1 MANKLANYVNGTFTD
16 SSSSETYEVHN
27 PATNKLIALTP
38 LGTTQ
43 DVDTAVAAAKEAF
56 KTWRNTPAI
65 DRVQPLFKL
74 KALLDEHA
82 EELATLIVKEHGK
95 TMKEAMGDVLRG
107 VQMVEVATGMPSLMM
122 GENLTNIA
130 SKIDATTERRPM
142 GVFAGITPFNFPAMV
157 PFWFW
162 PFAVASGNTYVLKP
176 SERVPLTQ
184 MRIFE
189 LISQCGFPKGVINMV
204 HGGKDVVNALCD
216 HQDIEGVNF
225 VGSTPIAKH
234 VYTRGTASGK
244 RVQALGGAKNFM
256 VILPDAVMEQSIKA
270 MVDSCYGC
278 AGERCLAG
286 SILVGVG
293 DAYDKMK
300 ELVLKEVSNV
310 VVGNGL
316 DAKTTLGPVIS
327 KAAQERI
334 TADITTAISEGAEV
348 LIDGRNCKVE
358 GLEEGYFMGP
368 TVLDKINPGTLMA
381 TKEIFGPVIGLM
393 KVDNMD
399 QAIELLN
406 SSQYANTTSLFTSN
420 GGAARKFINEVIPSM
435 VGINIGVPAPMAFF
449 SFGGSKDSFFGDVKV
464 HGKSSIEFFT
474 EKHTSMIRWFEQGTD
489 ASNAAIWGSKEK

>member
-1 MANKLANYVNGTFTD
+1 MANKLNNYINGKFVD
-16 SSSSETYEVHN
+16 SSATETFDIHN
-27 PATNKLIALTP
+27 PATNEVIGLTP
-38 LGTTQ
+38 LGTNK
-43 DVDTAVAAAKEAF
+43 DVNQAVNAATRAF
-56 KTWRNTPAI
+56 KTWKNTPAI

-74 KALLDEHA
+74 KTLLDEHA
-82 EELATLIVKEHGK
+82 KEIAELIVKEHGK
-95 TMKEAMGDVLRG
+95 TMKEAMGDILRG
-107 VQMVEVATGMPSLMM
+107 IQMVEVATGMPSLMM

-130 SKIDATTERRPM
+130 AGIDASTERRPM

-189 LISQCGFPKGVINMV
+189 LISQCGFPEGVINMI
-204 HGGKDVVNALCD
+204 HGGKDVVNGLCD
-216 HQDIEGVNF
+216 HPEVEGVNF
-225 VGSTPIAKH
+225 VGSTPIARH
-234 VYTRGTASGK
+234 VYTRSTATGK

-256 VILPDAVMEQSIKA
+256 VLLPDAVMDQSIKA

-293 DAYDKMK
+293 EAYDKMK
-300 ELVLKEVSNV
+300 ELVLSEMKNV

-316 DAKTTLGPVIS
+316 DARTTLGPVIS
-327 KAAQERI
+327 KAAQDRI
-334 TADITTAISEGAEV
+334 TADITTAVSEGAEL
-348 LIDGRNCKVE
+348 LIDGRNVKVD
-358 GLEEGYFMGP
+358 GHEEGYFMGP

-393 KVDNMD
+393 KVESLDG
-399 QAIELLN
+399 AIEMLN
-406 SSQYANTTSLFTSN
+406 SSEFANTTSLFTTN
-420 GGAARKFINEVIPSM
+420 GGAARKFINQVVPSM

-449 SFGGSKDSFFGDVKV
+449 SFGGSKNSFFGDIKV
-464 HGKSSIEFFT
+464 HGNSSVEFFT
-474 EKHTSMIRWFEQGTD
+474 EKHTSMIRWYEKGID
-489 ASNAAIWGSKEK
+489 ASLSSIWGTK

>member
-1 MANKLANYVNGTFTD
+1 MANKLNNYINGQFVD
-16 SSSSETYEVHN
+16 SAATETYEINN
-27 PATNKLIALTP
+27 PATSEVIGLTP
-38 LGTTQ
+38 LGTAK
-43 DVDTAVAAAKEAF
+43 DVDSAVKAASEAF
-56 KTWRNTPAI
+56 KTWKVTPAI

-74 KALLDEHA
+74 KTLLDEHA
-82 EELATLIVKEHGK
+82 KELATLIVKEHGK

-107 VQMVEVATGMPSLMM
+107 IQMVEVATGMPSMMM

-130 SKIDATTERRPM
+130 SGIDASTERRPM

-162 PFAVASGNTYVLKP
+162 PFAVASGNTYILKP

-189 LISQCGFPKGVINMV
+189 LISKCGFPKGVINMI
-204 HGGKDVVNALCD
+204 HGGKDVVNGLCD
-216 HQDIEGVNF
+216 HPEIEGVNF

-234 VYTRGTASGK
+234 VYARGTANGK

-256 VILPDAVMEQSIKA
+256 VLLPDAVMDQSIKA

-293 DAYDKMK
+293 EAYDKMK
-300 ELVLKEVSNV
+300 ELVLQEMENV

-316 DAKTTLGPVIS
+316 DTKTTLGPVIS
-327 KAAQERI
+327 KLAQERI
-334 TADITTAISEGAEV
+334 TTDIATAVSEGAELLV
-348 LIDGRNCKVE
+348 DGRNVKVA
-358 GLEEGYFMGP
+358 GHEEGYFMGP

-393 KVDNMD
+393 QVKTMD
-399 QAIELLN
+399 DAIDLLN
-406 SSQYANTTSLFTSN
+406 SSEFANTTSLFTTN
-420 GGAARKFINEVIPSM
+420 GGAARKFINEVAPSM

-449 SFGGSKDSFFGDVKV
+449 SFGGSKDSFFGDIKV
-464 HGKSSIEFFT
+464 HGNSSVEFFT
-474 EKHTSMIRWFEQGTD
+474 EKHTSMIRWYEKGIE
-489 ASNAAIWGSKEK
+489 ASVSSIWGTK